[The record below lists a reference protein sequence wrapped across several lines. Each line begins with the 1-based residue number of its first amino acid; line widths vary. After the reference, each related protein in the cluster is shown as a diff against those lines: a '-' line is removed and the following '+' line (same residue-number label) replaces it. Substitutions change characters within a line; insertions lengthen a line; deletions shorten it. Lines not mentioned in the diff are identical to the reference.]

1 MALTV
6 GDVLTFGDRKVEVVA
21 VTPDAN
27 GEIPV
32 LITDSTGDPYYSMV
46 PADKLEVV
54 RSTFRADTP
63 HGQVTIELPVDGV
76 QEVRAVWSKTAADAL
91 RG

>member
-1 MALTV
+1 MEV

-32 LITDSTGDPYYSMV
+32 VVTDGDARYYSMV

-54 RSTFRADTP
+54 RTTYRADTP

-91 RG
+91 IRG

>member
-1 MALTV
+1 M
-6 GDVLTFGDRKVEVVA
+6 
-21 VTPDAN
+21 PDAN

-32 LITDSTGDPYYSMV
+32 RVTDDDGDAYYSMV
-46 PADKLEVV
+46 PAGKLEAV
-54 RSTFRADTP
+54 RATYRADTP